1 PPDDGRFPRLPRPS
15 SRTRGSAT
23 PDCRNCPPGSG
34 IRTFSAP
41 RAGPPGWWRNNRG
54 KSATSLTLS
63 DLEAVNAFHGG
74 RLNLVELRLLAGRAA
89 LVLAP
94 GNFLHLSAA
103 DQVGQ
108 TDAAEEFMDAIA
120 QIAPQVMS
128 ETGVTRMAVTLP
140 LATGGVH
147 RFIDRI
153 DDFGDL

>member
-1 PPDDGRFPRLPRPS
+1 FFFLS
-15 SRTRGSAT
+15 SRRRHTR
-23 PDCRNCPPGSG
+23 
-34 IRTFSAP
+34 FS
-41 RAGPPGWWRNNRG
+41 RDW
-54 KSATSLTLS
+54 SSDVCSS
-63 DLEAVNAFHGG
+63 DLG

-153 DDFGDL
+153 DDFGDLNLVGVAGEVVAAPRTSHAGDQFIAPQLGEELFQVR